1 LAVIVADKTSMDV
14 IRGQGRI
21 EEAVQRSDSDS
32 ILSATLESIQDGVL
46 VVTGGRSV
54 SHYNSRFC
62 KMWSIPDEI
71 MSVGDGKMLTKI
83 VSPQLIEPELFISNI
98 IRSYPSS
105 KARQEILYLKDGR
118 IFEQFSY
125 PLAEDYKKRG
135 RVWFY
140 RDITDRKNLEEM
152 LHLTRF
158 CFNRASYGIWRTN
171 REAKILDVNDY
182 ACHYTG
188 YSREELLNMRMPD
201 IDPTITP
208 EIWKHLWQCMQTQGS
223 NTIESIHLRK
233 DGTTIPV
240 EVTANYAEFEGR
252 EYAIS
257 IVKDISARK
266 QAEKEKAVLEAQL
279 LQAQKMEA
287 VGQLAGGIAHDFNNL
302 LQTILGNIQLL
313 LIDRDKKR
321 PDYNGLKQIEK
332 ASLKA
337 GDLTRQLLTYSRKI
351 DSQLKRTNLNQ
362 EVEQVA
368 AILERTLSKMIQ
380 IELYLDEI
388 LCEINADP
396 CQIEQILMN
405 LAINAQHAMPTGG
418 KLIIETTHAVI
429 DHEYCKTHLGAKVG
443 KYVVLSVSDSGTG
456 MEKETI
462 DRIYEPFYT
471 TKKVGEGSGL
481 GLSMVYGIIKNHG
494 GYITCYSEPGKGTCF
509 KIYFPAFNFEGEA
522 AIKDKSIERIQ
533 GGSET
538 ILIVDDER
546 TILDYAEEM
555 LNKFGY
561 KTLTATTGEE
571 ALAVY
576 AAQMNRIELIIL
588 DLNMPGMG
596 GRSSLEELIKID
608 PQVKVIVASGGS
620 PDGNIRR
627 TLEAGVG
634 SFIGKPFVLQEM
646 LNKIR
651 EILDSE

>member
-1 LAVIVADKTSMDV
+1 MADKTIMDV
-14 IRGQGRI
+14 ITGQGQI
-21 EEAVQRSDSDS
+21 AEAVHRGDSDS

-46 VVTGGRSV
+46 VVTGDRSV

-62 KMWSIPDEI
+62 SMWSIPDEL
-71 MSVGDGKMLTKI
+71 MSASDGKTLTKY
-83 VSPQLIEPELFISNI
+83 VSPQLIEPDLFISNI
-98 IRSYPSS
+98 IELYRS
-105 KARQEILYLKDGR
+105 ARTRQDILYLKDGR
-118 IFEQFSY
+118 IFEQSSY
-125 PLAEDYKKRG
+125 PLARDYKERG
-135 RVWFY
+135 RVWFF
-140 RDITDRKNLEEM
+140 RDITDRKRTEEM

-171 REAKILDVNDY
+171 RDAKILDVNDY
-182 ACHYTG
+182 ACHCLGYT
-188 YSREELLNMRMPD
+188 REEFLNMSVPD
-201 IDPTITP
+201 IDPTTTS
-208 EIWKHLWQCMQTQGS
+208 EIWKDLWQCMQTQGS
-223 NTIESIHLRK
+223 NTIETIHRCK

-240 EVTANYAEFEGR
+240 EVTANYAEFEGS

-313 LIDRDKKR
+313 LFDGDEKR

-351 DSQLKRTNLNQ
+351 ESKLQRTKLNQ
-362 EVEQVA
+362 EVGQVA
-368 AILERTLSKMIQ
+368 AILERTLPKMIS
-380 IELYLDEI
+380 IELYLEEN
-388 LCEINADP
+388 LSEINADP
-396 CQIEQILMN
+396 YQIEQIIFN
-405 LAINAQHAMPTGG
+405 LALNAQHAMPAGG
-418 KLIIETTHAVI
+418 KLILETTHAAI

-443 KYVVLSVSDSGTG
+443 KYVVLSVSDSGAG
-456 MEKETI
+456 MEKKTL

-494 GYITCYSEPGKGTCF
+494 GYITCYSEPGQGTCF
-509 KIYFPAFNFEGEA
+509 KIYFPTLNFEGEA
-522 AIKDKSIERIQ
+522 ALTDNSIDIIK

-555 LNKFGY
+555 LNRFGY

-576 AAQMNRIELIIL
+576 AAQMNQVELIIL

-596 GRSSLEELIKID
+596 GRRSLEELIRID

-620 PDGNIRR
+620 PDGSIRR